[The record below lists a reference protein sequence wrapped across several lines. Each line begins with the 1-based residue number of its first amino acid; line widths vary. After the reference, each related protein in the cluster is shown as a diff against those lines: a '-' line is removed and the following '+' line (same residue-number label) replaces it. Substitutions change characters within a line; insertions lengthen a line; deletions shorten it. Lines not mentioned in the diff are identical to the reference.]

1 MRVKIFYLCSLI
13 IESFTLQVRARYE
26 SMMSQICSS
35 IQKLQDQIDKH
46 NAMNTQLGETKLFI
60 AHMAHQ
66 LETTSLLS
74 APKSIED
81 ITGKCHVLEKL
92 VATKEEG
99 NSKARD
105 LIKSLEIV
113 LETVPS
119 DSHPAIRAEVY
130 RPCFV
135 A

>member
-1 MRVKIFYLCSLI
+1 MIHDIQR
-13 IESFTLQVRARYE
+13 FTLQVRTRYE
-26 SMMSQICSS
+26 SMMIQISGS

-46 NAMNTQLGETKLFI
+46 NAMNSQLSETKLFI

-81 ITGKCHVLEKL
+81 ITEKCRILEKL
-92 VATKEEG
+92 VASKEEG

-119 DSHPAIRAEVY
+119 DSHPAIKAEV
-130 RPCFV
+130 RSKQSFV
-135 A
+135 T

>member
-1 MRVKIFYLCSLI
+1 M
-13 IESFTLQVRARYE
+13 QVRARYE
-26 SMMSQICSS
+26 SMMSQICGS

-130 RPCFV
+130 TPCFV
-135 A
+135 ACRPQCVETLSYFSNLG